1 MKLSVITVCYN
12 EKNIERTCQ
21 SIITQTTK
29 DFEWVVIDGG
39 SNAQTISIL
48 NKYKDRM
55 SIFISEPDKGI
66 FDAMNK
72 GIKLSHGEYLN
83 FMNGGDEFAQNDV
96 IEKFIEKDFYGDI
109 IYANSKVVEKDNRIR
124 DVEYPNK
131 VDKIYFVNRC
141 INHQASFIKR
151 NLFAQY
157 GLYNDQLKI
166 ASDWEKW
173 IVFAE
178 NNCTFEHWNET
189 VAYFYHDGI
198 SSQMT
203 KEHAQER
210 SEILK
215 KYFTATELKEAKQ
228 DHRIY
233 NITQIKLFN
242 LLPILKIKTKKDG
255 HQQKINLFE
264 FIPIYRIT
272 NKNHQKT
279 HYLCSFIPLL
289 RIKEG

>member
-21 SIITQTTK
+21 SIINQTTK

-39 SNAQTISIL
+39 SNEQTLSIL

-55 SIFISEPDKGI
+55 SIFVSEPDKGI

-109 IYANSKVVEKDNRIR
+109 IYANSKVVEKDGRII

-131 VDKIYFVNRC
+131 VDKIYFVNGC

-157 GLYNDQLKI
+157 GLYNDQFKI

-173 IVFAE
+173 IVFAQ

-189 VAYFYHDGI
+189 AAYFYHNGI
-198 SSQMT
+198 SSKMT

-210 SEILK
+210 SKILK
-215 KYFTATELKEAKQ
+215 KYFTATELNEAKQ
-228 DHRIY
+228 DQRVY

-264 FIPIYRIT
+264 FLPIYRIT

-279 HYLCSFIPLL
+279 HYLCGFLPLL
-289 RIKEG
+289 RIKER